1 MVHPRDIPHSTLCVR
16 KERPGHYSL
25 PQTATVQAASGP
37 VPGPIHCFHTPMS
50 GGLTREV
57 TRRGQNRTP
66 TKAGPH
72 VAKNRASRL
81 GVGRRDTAWR
91 KPQVQRGR
99 PGPARGLGPLF
110 YRGRTLAAAG
120 QPTTTPAAA
129 SSTRE
134 FFLGPA
140 ASLKGERGRGRGA
153 PRPAGR
159 GLIGSIRQARY
170 FSLR

>member
-1 MVHPRDIPHSTLCVR
+1 
-16 KERPGHYSL
+16 
-25 PQTATVQAASGP
+25 
-37 VPGPIHCFHTPMS
+37 MS

-120 QPTTTPAAA
+120 QPHNH
-129 SSTRE
+129 
-134 FFLGPA
+134 
-140 ASLKGERGRGRGA
+140 
-153 PRPAGR
+153 AGR
-159 GLIGSIRQARY
+159 GKLDAGIYPWARGQPQ
-170 FSLR
+170 R